1 MRKIAKF
8 TLVFALS
15 ACLLAP
21 SLSVQSA
28 SAQKFTSTP
37 THYTKASDVVYKKSG
52 KYIANWGARGE
63 DATFLSTYAQ
73 SFYTGSYTY
82 EVLSEKSGGTSQSN
96 GYQSA
101 LYAELQDLM
110 QDKHKTQ
117 TSYGETRY
125 QYMYTDCERN
135 NTAKISCFYT
145 NKSLSST
152 WDSGKTWNRE
162 HCWPNSKGLAGN
174 DENDIMMLR
183 PTDSRTNSSRGNK
196 AYGESSGYYDPGESV
211 RGDCARIFLYIYV
224 RWGNTNGNSEYGTVW
239 GTRGVIENLSTL
251 LRWMEEDPVDTWEM
265 GRNDAVQAITGTR
278 NVFID

>member
-1 MRKIAKF
+1 MKKIAKF

-52 KYIANWGARGE
+52 NYIANWGARGE

-117 TSYGETRY
+117 TS
-125 QYMYTDCERN
+125 
-135 NTAKISCFYT
+135 
-145 NKSLSST
+145 
-152 WDSGKTWNRE
+152 
-162 HCWPNSKGLAGN
+162 
-174 DENDIMMLR
+174 
-183 PTDSRTNSSRGNK
+183 
-196 AYGESSGYYDPGESV
+196 
-211 RGDCARIFLYIYV
+211 
-224 RWGNTNGNSEYGTVW
+224 
-239 GTRGVIENLSTL
+239 
-251 LRWMEEDPVDTWEM
+251 
-265 GRNDAVQAITGTR
+265 
-278 NVFID
+278 